1 MKFLA
6 LNVDFSSP
14 SPTLLLLRW
23 VAQAGIKEGS
33 PSKKWLFILVG
44 LSSVK
49 IVADMHRHAAYDN
62 NTSDEL
68 LKNFNIDDF

>member
-6 LNVDFSSP
+6 LNVDFSSL
-14 SPTLLLLRW
+14 SPTLLLL
-23 VAQAGIKEGS
+23 QAGIKEGS

-62 NTSDEL
+62 
-68 LKNFNIDDF
+68 KH